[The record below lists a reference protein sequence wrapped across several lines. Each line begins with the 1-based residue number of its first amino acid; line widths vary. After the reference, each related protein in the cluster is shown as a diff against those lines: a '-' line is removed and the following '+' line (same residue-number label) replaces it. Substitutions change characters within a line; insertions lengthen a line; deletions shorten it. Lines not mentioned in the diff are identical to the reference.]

1 MTPTRLTQ
9 LADLASESEDQA
21 LISQTEAWLSPEAE
35 KDRSRALE
43 DEWIEEQAAL
53 IIKVGETET
62 ARSAEDLDK
71 LAEDI
76 DF

>member
-43 DEWIEEQAAL
+43 DEWIEEQAAR